1 MVVSVVAH
9 AVLLASVADPTPA
22 LVSLAVR
29 RIDARLVARPVS
41 VVTPDTPGSVALA
54 HETVSVVEPPGPGVR
69 QPVVDGGRGRES
81 VRSERS
87 VRRDSGASSV
97 RRTPPSGAPARSPAR
112 SAPPTLARP
121 PDGLSGNDALS
132 AAAVATESGTFD
144 AVSAEAMRRYRMD
157 LALAASGVHAYPDV
171 ARARGWQGTVE
182 VVLETRIRSPEPRV
196 SLWRSSGYAALDAQA
211 VDTLARAVR
220 ATPLPAAL
228 RTRELRVV
236 VAVRFDLDGER

>member
-29 RIDARLVARPVS
+29 RIDAQLVARPVS
-41 VVTPDTPGSVALA
+41 AVTPDTPGAAAPA
-54 HETVSVVEPPGPGVR
+54 HETVSAVQPPASGVR
-69 QPVVDGGRGRES
+69 PSVVDSGRGRENA
-81 VRSERS
+81 RS
-87 VRRDSGASSV
+87 VRRESGASSV
-97 RRTPPSGAPARSPAR
+97 RRAPPSESPVRSPAGK
-112 SAPPTLARP
+112 APPTLARP
-121 PDGLSGNDALS
+121 PDGLSGSDALS
-132 AAAVATESGTFD
+132 AAAVAAESGAFD

-211 VDTLARAVR
+211 VDTLARAAR